1 MQKVQKAVIFDL
13 DGTLIDSA
21 SDICLFVNKA
31 LVHFGYAE
39 VSKTDVIK
47 FIGNG
52 ARNLI
57 IKCIGKP
64 ETDERIDE
72 VLAYYNHIYATS
84 VSQLTLPF
92 DGIIELL
99 KALKEQG
106 FKLAI
111 LSNKPHRNTTDLYNQ
126 FFSEFKFDAVVG
138 QSDGVKC
145 KPDKTATLYLLKEMG
160 VKPENAYFI
169 GDGETDVQT
178 SINAGTNGIAVL
190 WGYRDKNLLSLA
202 GAKVF
207 ANTPQEILSI
217 IL

>member
-1 MQKVQKAVIFDL
+1 MYKCVIFDL

-21 SDICLFVNKA
+21 GDICLFINKTMA
-31 LVHFGYAE
+31 HYGYPKVAK
-39 VSKTDVIK
+39 SDVIK

-52 ARNLI
+52 ARNLV

-64 ETDERIDE
+64 ETDEKIDE
-72 VLAYYNHIYATS
+72 VLAYYNNVYATS
-84 VSQLTLPF
+84 KSQLTEPF
-92 DGIIELL
+92 DGVIELL
-99 KALKEQG
+99 KALKGQG

-138 QSDGVKC
+138 QSGTVKC
-145 KPDKTATLYLLKEMG
+145 KPDKTATLNLLKEIG
-160 VKPENAYFI
+160 VEPENAYFV

-190 WGYRDKNLLSLA
+190 WGYRDKRALSLA
-202 GAKVF
+202 GAKIF
-207 ANTPQEILSI
+207 ASTPQDIISI
-217 IL
+217 INC